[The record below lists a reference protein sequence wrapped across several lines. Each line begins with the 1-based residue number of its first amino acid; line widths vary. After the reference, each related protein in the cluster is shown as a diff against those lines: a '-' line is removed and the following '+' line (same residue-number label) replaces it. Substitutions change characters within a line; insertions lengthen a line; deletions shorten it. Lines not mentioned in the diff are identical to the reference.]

1 MYLLNYTPIQGLLMP
16 AVCGACEQIPWL
28 GYSVFWGVTLGG
40 SAVLFYAFE
49 QPVMALRDRWTVKDA
64 VTAVTRNKA

>member
-1 MYLLNYTPIQGLLMP
+1 
-16 AVCGACEQIPWL
+16 
-28 GYSVFWGVTLGG
+28 VTLGG